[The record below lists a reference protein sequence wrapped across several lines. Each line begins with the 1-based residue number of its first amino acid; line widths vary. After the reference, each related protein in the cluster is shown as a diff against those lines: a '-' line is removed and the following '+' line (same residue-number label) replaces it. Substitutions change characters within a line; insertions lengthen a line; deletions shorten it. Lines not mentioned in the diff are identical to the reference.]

1 MEQKYNAPFDKVFAL
16 LTDPKW
22 LEARCIALGELS
34 ASVKVKK
41 RSGGVGVTMS
51 RRVRRDLP
59 SLVAKVMS
67 PEADLAFE
75 ETWSAE
81 TDGGRSGTLTMD
93 AIGQPVQMTAEFELF
108 PASKGCVYRITHKCK
123 STVPLIGGVV
133 AKFAQSQVEKG
144 CADEF
149 AYLVEYLKK
158 NK

>member
-1 MEQKYNAPFDKVFAL
+1 MEQKYSASADKVFAL

-22 LEARCIALGELS
+22 LEARSLALGELS
-34 ASVKVKK
+34 AGVKAKK
-41 RSGGVGVTMS
+41 SGGGVALTMK

-59 SLVAKVMS
+59 GLLAKVMS
-67 PEADLAFE
+67 PESDLVFE

-81 TDGGRSGTLTMD
+81 SEGGRRGKLTME
-93 AIGQPVQMTAEFELF
+93 AIGQPVKMTAEFELV
-108 PASKGCVYRITHKCK
+108 PTGKGCVYRITHKCK
-123 STVPLIGGVV
+123 SSVLLIGGAVE
-133 AKFAQSQVEKG
+133 KFALGQVETG